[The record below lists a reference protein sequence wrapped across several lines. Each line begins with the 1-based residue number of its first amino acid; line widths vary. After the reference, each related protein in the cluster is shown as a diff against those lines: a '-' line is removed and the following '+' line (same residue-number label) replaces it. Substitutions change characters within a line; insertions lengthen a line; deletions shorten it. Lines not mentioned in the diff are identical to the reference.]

1 MQKIFDAISVS
12 DESVRENAMQVL
24 VELARQEYESLQYHF

>member
-1 MQKIFDAISVS
+1 MQKIFDAIFVS
-12 DESVRENAMQVL
+12 DVDIREHAMQVL